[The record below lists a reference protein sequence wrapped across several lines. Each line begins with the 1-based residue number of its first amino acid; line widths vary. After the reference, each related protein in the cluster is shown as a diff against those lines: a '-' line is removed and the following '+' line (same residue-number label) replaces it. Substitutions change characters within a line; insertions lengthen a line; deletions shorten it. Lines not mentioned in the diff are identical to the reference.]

1 MRDDSLQPYALAVPL
16 SPSQVEAASA
26 LRTWMPAWVAADAAL
41 DLLRSLSDD
50 AGLGVVLLKVAALD
64 RLYGTNMYA
73 IVPMAQHIV
82 TVLAA
87 RPEDPIALV
96 EAIAVLRPPPQ
107 KGRTAAEAPPP
118 PAWAKTYWSFA
129 SKFVHFFLDPDRV
142 PLYDAWAA
150 QSLNYHLGPIRLGSS
165 NPYRQFVQKVSVL
178 RSLAGLSCSIREL
191 DRYLWLSGM
200 YREWS
205 RKPDRAPLS
214 REVISLFTEQSPEV
228 QRLLSVLVPPAP

>member
-1 MRDDSLQPYALAVPL
+1 MPDDSVEPHTLAVPL

-26 LRTWMPAWVAADAAL
+26 LRTWMPAWAAADAAL

-82 TVLAA
+82 TVLAERA
-87 RPEDPIALV
+87 EDPIALV
-96 EAIAVLRPPPQ
+96 EAIAALP
-107 KGRTAAEAPPP
+107 AAPPAP
-118 PAWAKTYWSFA
+118 AKTCWSFA

-150 QSLNYHLGPIRLGSS
+150 QSLNYHLGGIPLGPSD
-165 NPYRQFVQKVSVL
+165 PYRQFVQKVSVL

-200 YREWS
+200 YRQWK
-205 RKPDRAPLS
+205 RKPDGAGLS
-214 REVISLFTEQSPEV
+214 REVVALFTNKAPEV
-228 QRLLSVLVPPAP
+228 QRLLSALVPHAS

>member
-1 MRDDSLQPYALAVPL
+1 MPDDSVEPHTLAVPL

-26 LRTWMPAWVAADAAL
+26 LRTWMPAWAAADAAL

-82 TVLAA
+82 TVLAERA
-87 RPEDPIALV
+87 EDPIALV
-96 EAIAVLRPPPQ
+96 EAIAALP
-107 KGRTAAEAPPP
+107 AAPPA
-118 PAWAKTYWSFA
+118 PAKMYWSFA

-150 QSLNYHLGPIRLGSS
+150 QSLNYHLGGIPLGPS
-165 NPYRQFVQKVSVL
+165 NPYRQYVGKVSVL

-200 YREWS
+200 YRQWK
-205 RKPDRAPLS
+205 RKPDRAGLS
-214 REVISLFTEQSPEV
+214 REVVALFTEQSPEV
-228 QRLLSVLVPPAP
+228 QRLRSVLVPPAF